1 MYPIDYTMSRSLK
14 NRGQVATVLQ
24 ALCNSMVKVADII
37 DMLNLSIGEELL
49 QLTTLRGA
57 RIRLDCST

>member
-1 MYPIDYTMSRSLK
+1 
-14 NRGQVATVLQ
+14 
-24 ALCNSMVKVADII
+24 MVKVADII

-49 QLTTLRGA
+49 HLTTLRGA